1 MYYIRVVTQG
11 QSIFIKKLVRKM
23 PDNKKRCLV
32 KMHFRHS
39 FILKTEEIFNDL
51 KQISGTNLVN
61 DQEGMNYM
69 V

>member
-23 PDNKKRCLV
+23 PEDNKRCLV
-32 KMHFRHS
+32 KMHFGHS

-51 KQISGTNLVN
+51 KQISGTILVN